1 MYGCCGRKT
10 RKFNQEAPSG
20 LKLNWSSCI
29 CNAMR
34 HSFKRKL
41 ALLIGF
47 GLQWPP
53 FSKPWNVAFEK
64 KVPTQLEEFY
74 LVLLAVL
81 FFSVL
86 IMNVF
91 IGVICVPWWFYL
103 PGRIKPA
110 FFFPDPCKR
119 VKETDMISTSF
130 NLRSFC
136 YTGPRNLVQL
146 MWPF

>member
-1 MYGCCGRKT
+1 
-10 RKFNQEAPSG
+10 
-20 LKLNWSSCI
+20 
-29 CNAMR
+29 
-34 HSFKRKL
+34 
-41 ALLIGF
+41 
-47 GLQWPP
+47 
-53 FSKPWNVAFEK
+53 VAFEK

-91 IGVICVPWWFYL
+91 IGVICVPWCFYL

-110 FFFPDPCKR
+110 FFFPDPCKC
-119 VKETDMISTSF
+119 VKETDMISTSS

-136 YTGPRNLVQL
+136 TPQDLEFGATKRPFYVLGPRKTVPDPVCKWGGFRNPGSK
-146 MWPF
+146 WPENKW